1 MDELALYGG
10 LDGALT
16 GDTAAGVFVG
26 RDGDQIILALHK
38 IWRPTKASPLDLRE
52 LEAWVLDVHQRYR
65 VVKVLADPYQLMR
78 SIAFLRDQG
87 VAVEPYQQTT
97 ANLTRMAT
105 VVLELLRSG
114 SLVLYPSDEL
124 REQAL
129 NATLVESAHGLRI
142 AKERASKKIDSLV
155 ALAMA
160 CTAAVAEPQ
169 LAPAQLW

>member
-1 MDELALYGG
+1 MTPRAVAPVDPNAAIAESLPAL
-10 LDGALT
+10 LM
-16 GDTAAGVFVG
+16 GV
-26 RDGDQIILALHK
+26 DWQN
-38 IWRPTKASPLDLRE
+38 
-52 LEAWVLDVHQRYR
+52 VLD
-65 VVKVLADPYQLMR
+65 A
-78 SIAFLRDQG
+78 G
-87 VAVEPYQQTT
+87 
-97 ANLTRMAT
+97 TRA
-105 VVLELLRSG
+105 VLERQALRPYLQRQRWFASKTRDIRMVRFTDWAPLRSG